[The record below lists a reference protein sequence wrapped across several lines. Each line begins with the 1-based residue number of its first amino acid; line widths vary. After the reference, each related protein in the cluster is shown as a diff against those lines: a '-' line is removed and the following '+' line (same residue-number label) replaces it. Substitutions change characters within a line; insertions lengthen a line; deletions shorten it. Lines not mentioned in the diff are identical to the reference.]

1 MRGTRLRGGRGGGFR
16 PNMSRM
22 SRRSNAGS
30 RMSRRMGR
38 NLKKRI

>member
-1 MRGTRLRGGRGGGFR
+1 MRGTRLRGGKGGGFR

-22 SRRSNAGS
+22 SRRNAGS

-38 NLKKRI
+38 NLNKRI